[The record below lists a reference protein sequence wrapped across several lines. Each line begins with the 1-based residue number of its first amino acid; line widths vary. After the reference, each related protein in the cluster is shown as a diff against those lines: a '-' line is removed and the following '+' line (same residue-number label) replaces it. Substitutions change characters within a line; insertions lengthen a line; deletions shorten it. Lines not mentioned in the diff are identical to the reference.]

1 MSPRASFPSGA
12 DVTGNSPTSLLQC
25 ILFRISTIGYMHGI
39 KYAVSLVMSSRP
51 WDLPPPLFN
60 FFDLF
65 ATI

>member
-1 MSPRASFPSGA
+1 MSPRASFSSGA
-12 DVTGNSPTSLLQC
+12 GVMGNPQLPYFNG
-25 ILFRISTIGYMHGI
+25 ILCRISTIGYMRGI

-51 WDLPPPLFN
+51 WDLAPPLFN

>member
-1 MSPRASFPSGA
+1 MSRGIPQLPYFNG
-12 DVTGNSPTSLLQC
+12 
-25 ILFRISTIGYMHGI
+25 ILCRISTIGYMRGI

-51 WDLPPPLFN
+51 WDLAPPLFN